1 MIGLAIALYKLNKM
15 IVDAIA
21 LFFLSITI
29 VLQLARSLLVLHHT
43 KLPTPLDSECRDGLQ
58 DAYRGLSVLANEDAW
73 QNAHLTFLLVAPFQD
88 VAAFGVRFRERRRG
102 KTPDDL
108 LNP

>member
-29 VLQLARSLLVLHHT
+29 VLQFARSPSKIHHII
-43 KLPTPLDSECRDGLQ
+43 
-58 DAYRGLSVLANEDAW
+58 
-73 QNAHLTFLLVAPFQD
+73 
-88 VAAFGVRFRERRRG
+88 
-102 KTPDDL
+102 
-108 LNP
+108 